1 MAFAR
6 TLAKFARSPQ
16 GKRVFREA
24 SRLAK
29 DPATRARIAESR
41 QKLQGG
47 ATKRE
52 KPAAEG

>member
-24 SRLAK
+24 TRLAK
-29 DPATRARIAESR
+29 DPKTRERIAESR
-41 QKLQGG
+41 KSLQGQVD
-47 ATKRE
+47 KRR
-52 KPAAEG
+52 KPAG

>member
-1 MAFAR
+1 MAFTS

-29 DPATRARIAESR
+29 DPATRTRIAEARRS
-41 QKLQGG
+41 LQGKDAPG
-47 ATKRE
+47 EKR
-52 KPAAEG
+52 AQ